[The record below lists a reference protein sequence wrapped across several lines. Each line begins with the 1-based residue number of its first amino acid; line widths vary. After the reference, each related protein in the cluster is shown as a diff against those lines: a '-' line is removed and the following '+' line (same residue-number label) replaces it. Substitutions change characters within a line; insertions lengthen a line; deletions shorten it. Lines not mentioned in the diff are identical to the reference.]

1 LNPFFNFVWN
11 NLYSSYFYS
20 MRFSWRNF
28 ILFNII

>member
-1 LNPFFNFVWN
+1 
-11 NLYSSYFYS
+11 